1 MSRQPETEIA
11 MTILNL
17 SDQAQINT
25 VAVAD
30 FLEKPRNAVVRVV
43 SIVVSALTASIQK
56 GRKSPED
63 ILAAEQRRAEA
74 QMRVDRLFSNM
85 R

>member
-1 MSRQPETEIA
+1 

-56 GRKSPED
+56 SRKSPED

>member
-1 MSRQPETEIA
+1 

-25 VAVAD
+25 GAVAD
-30 FLEKPRNAVVRVV
+30 FLEKPRDAIVRVAD
-43 SIVVSALTASIQK
+43 IMVSAFTALHQK
-56 GRKSPED
+56 SRKSPED
-63 ILAAEQRRAEA
+63 ILAAQQRRAEA
-74 QMRVDRLFSNM
+74 QLRVDRLLRNM